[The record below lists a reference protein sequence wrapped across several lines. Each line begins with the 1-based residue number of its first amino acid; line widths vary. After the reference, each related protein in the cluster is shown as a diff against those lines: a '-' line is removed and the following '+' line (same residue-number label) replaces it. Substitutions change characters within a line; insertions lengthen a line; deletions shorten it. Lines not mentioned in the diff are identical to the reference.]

1 MFVSELVKPMLS
13 RCTYHHKMSSF
24 LLLWAISIM
33 NTKEIQLRSVA
44 ADRRR
49 EGEMDEKTEKNY
61 RYVEMRSSPFFIYSN
76 HIFNGLR

>member
-1 MFVSELVKPMLS
+1 
-13 RCTYHHKMSSF
+13 
-24 LLLWAISIM
+24 M
-33 NTKEIQLRSVA
+33 NTKEIQLRTVA

-76 HIFNGLR
+76 HILNGLR